1 MITKRIIPCLDIQ
14 NGRTVKGVQFQGLTD
29 AGDPVE
35 LACKYAR
42 DGADELVF
50 LDITATENKR
60 KTLFTM
66 VRDVAAAIDIPFTVG
81 GGVRSVA
88 DVEQLLQYGAD
99 KVAVNS
105 AALENPELIRDLA
118 KRFGCQCIVAA
129 IDAKL
134 VGDRWKVFQMGGKLE
149 TEWELLDWAK
159 QVTDNGAGE
168 ILFTAIDHDG
178 RKQGFANTMLAEL
191 NKSVNVPIIAS
202 GGAGKI
208 ADFVAVFNR
217 GKADAA
223 LAASVFH
230 YDTIPIPVLKQV
242 LKQHDIPIRIV

>member
-1 MITKRIIPCLDIQ
+1 MDIM
-14 NGRTVKGVQFQGLTD
+14 NGRTVKGIQFKEITD

-35 LACKYAR
+35 LAYKYTR

-50 LDITATENKR
+50 LDITATEEKR
-60 KTLFTM
+60 KTLFSM
-66 VRDVAAAIDIPFTVG
+66 VRDVAAAINIPFTVG
-81 GGVRSVA
+81 GGVGTVS
-88 DVEQLLQYGAD
+88 DVEQLLQNGAD

-105 AALENPELIRDLA
+105 AALENPELVSELA
-118 KRFGCQCIVAA
+118 KRFGSQCIVAA

-134 VGDRWKVFQMGGKLE
+134 VGNQWKVFRMGGKRE
-149 TEWELLDWAK
+149 TQWELLDWAK
-159 QVTDNGAGE
+159 LITENGAGE

-191 NKSVNVPIIAS
+191 NKTVNVPIIAS

-208 ADFVAVFNR
+208 ADFITVFNK

-230 YDTIPIPVLKQV
+230 YDTISIPVLKQV
-242 LKQHDIPIRIV
+242 LKEQNIPVRIV

>member
-1 MITKRIIPCLDIQ
+1 MDIM
-14 NGRTVKGVQFQGLTD
+14 NGRTVKGIQFKEITD

-35 LACKYAR
+35 LAYKYTR

-50 LDITATENKR
+50 LDITATEEKR
-60 KTLFTM
+60 KTLFSM
-66 VRDVAAAIDIPFTVG
+66 VRDVAAAINIPFTVG
-81 GGVRSVA
+81 GGVGTVS
-88 DVEQLLQYGAD
+88 DVEQLLQNGAD

-105 AALENPELIRDLA
+105 AALENPELVSELA
-118 KRFGCQCIVAA
+118 KRFGSQCIVAA

-134 VGDRWKVFQMGGKLE
+134 VANQWKVFRMGGKRE
-149 TEWELLDWAK
+149 TQWELLDWAK
-159 QVTDNGAGE
+159 QITENGAGE

-191 NKSVNVPIIAS
+191 NKTVNVPIIAS

-208 ADFVAVFNR
+208 ADFITVFNE

-230 YDTIPIPVLKQV
+230 YDTISIPVLKQV
-242 LKQHDIPIRIV
+242 LKEQNIPVRIV

>member
-149 TEWELLDWAK
+149 TEWKLLDWAK

-208 ADFVAVFNR
+208 ADFVAVFKR

>member
-1 MITKRIIPCLDIQ
+1 MDIR
-14 NGRTVKGVQFQGLTD
+14 NGRTVKGVQFEELID

-35 LACKYAR
+35 LARKYAR

-50 LDITATENKR
+50 LDITATEEKR
-60 KTLFTM
+60 KTLMPM
-66 VRDVAAAIDIPFTVG
+66 VRDVAATINIPFTVG
-81 GGVRSVA
+81 GGICSVS
-88 DVEQLLQYGAD
+88 DVEQLLQNGAD

-105 AALENPELIRDLA
+105 AALKNPELVTELA
-118 KRFGCQCIVAA
+118 KRFGNQCVVAA

-134 VGDRWKVFQMGGKLE
+134 VGDRWKVFRMGGKLE
-149 TEWELLDWAK
+149 TDWELLDWAK
-159 QVTDNGAGE
+159 QVTENGAGE

-178 RKQGFANTMLAEL
+178 RKQGFANTMLAAL
-191 NKSVNVPIIAS
+191 NKTVNVPIIAS

-208 ADFVAVFNR
+208 TDFIAVFNE

-242 LKQHDIPIRIV
+242 LKQHNIPVRIV